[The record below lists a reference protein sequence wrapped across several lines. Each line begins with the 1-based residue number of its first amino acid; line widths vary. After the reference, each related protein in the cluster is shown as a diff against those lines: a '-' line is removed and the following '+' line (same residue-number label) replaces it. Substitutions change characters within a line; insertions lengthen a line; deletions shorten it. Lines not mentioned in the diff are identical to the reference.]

1 MCYNTLCTTPLCVL
15 HHSMCYS
22 TLCATLLYV
31 LCLQVNCIED
41 YYSEDEEVLLAY
53 KDTQPQQCPLAGG
66 YQLIM
71 RQGMAVGG
79 ACINTVKTYNPH
91 IQFHCDGR
99 GSGNV
104 LVDFGKACEPTT
116 LTPYMGQ
123 RHLTHLKCVSRW
135 EENGFHSV
143 LLQMRDYPESFWCL
157 HYKIVSSS
165 SFGGKNAAHE
175 ELLKV
180 FLTVDGR
187 CSSQA
192 FGTEDVPR
200 NTSMFGHL
208 VSYRPVNDIKC
219 TEKVYVESCKLNED
233 KCLESVECP
242 SYCGRCRNHTT
253 NQSCNFPAEAL
264 GFWKVLNSDRRLEVT
279 VEKSRIKSPN
289 FGDFL
294 CQRSPDTD
302 GQDYIYSVVQA
313 STAPTCIPYYS
324 CAKLLSPSPG
334 VLTFQLRPGFRSQAS
349 GEPLPCE
356 ENRQESLPFFHP
368 RAPEQTVTLINQ
380 NKLHKTSCK
389 LAQRAT
395 FPTKL
400 DDECKIVVH
409 ECSGSCQAFNV
420 SLDVTSCGNK
430 TQQGNNIE
438 NQHICYATI
447 QFQDTVRGILAKTG
461 TSGRYLC
468 WIFGSSR
475 LFVAAVE
482 DCNQDSVNRI
492 FRESNA
498 DFLYDPVT
506 AISLASVT
514 DNSARTVAVQIP
526 SVFMCCLLL
535 AYILGLVFTTNDCR

>member
-1 MCYNTLCTTPLCVL
+1 MCYI
-15 HHSMCYS
+15 SMCYI

-41 YYSEDEEVLLAY
+41 YYTEDEEVLLAY
-53 KDTQPQQCPLAGG
+53 KDIQPQQCPLAGG

-79 ACINTVKTYNPH
+79 FCMNSVKTYNPH

-116 LTPYMGQ
+116 LAPYMGE
-123 RHLTHLKCVSRW
+123 RHFTHLKCVSHW
-135 EENGFHSV
+135 LENGFHSV
-143 LLQMRDYPESFWCL
+143 LLQMRDHPESFWCL
-157 HYKIVSSS
+157 HYKVVSSS

-180 FLTVDGR
+180 FLTLDGR

-200 NTSMFGHL
+200 NTTMFGHL
-208 VSYRPVNDIKC
+208 ASYRSINDIKC
-219 TEKVYVESCKLNED
+219 TEKVYVETCKLNED

-242 SYCGRCRNHTT
+242 SYCGRCKKHMT

-264 GFWKVLNSDRRLEVT
+264 GFWKVLNSIHRLEVT

-294 CQRSPDTD
+294 CLRSPDTG
-302 GQDYIYSVVQA
+302 GQDYIYSVVQV
-313 STAPTCIPYYS
+313 STAPTCMPYYS

-334 VLTFQLRPGFRSQAS
+334 VLTFQLRPGFRSQET
-349 GEPLPCE
+349 GEPLACE
-356 ENRQESLPFFHP
+356 ESHQEGLPFFHP
-368 RAPEQTVTLINQ
+368 PGPEQTVTLINQ
-380 NKLHKTSCK
+380 NKLQRTSCK
-389 LAQRAT
+389 LAHRST

-400 DDECKIVVH
+400 NDECKIVVH
-409 ECSGSCQAFNV
+409 ECSGSCQSFNV
-420 SLDVTSCGNK
+420 SFDVASCRNN
-430 TQQGNNIE
+430 TQDYNIE

-447 QFQDTVRGILAKTG
+447 QFADTVRGILAKSG

-475 LFVAAVE
+475 LFVATVE

-492 FRESNA
+492 FRERTA
-498 DFLYDPVT
+498 DVLYDPVT
-506 AISLASVT
+506 AISLPTGT
-514 DNSARTVAVQIP
+514 DNSARAMSVQIP
-526 SVFMCCLLL
+526 SVFMYSLLL